1 MMFVKWRHIYYDL
14 VNDCIM
20 GAFLARF
27 FEFSWSHAFIDLSK
41 GVCLS

>member
-1 MMFVKWRHIYYDL
+1 
-14 VNDCIM
+14 M

-27 FEFSWSHAFIDLSK
+27 FEFSWSHAFVDLSK